1 MCVVR
6 KCVDE
11 CSRVFRD
18 RRAIYARLQQQL
30 SEHGEKLAI
39 RDQELERRKQALMH
53 NSYRVLEG
61 DMKDDEDVQPED
73 DKKET

>member
-18 RRAIYARLQQQL
+18 RRATYARLQQQL
-30 SEHGEKLAI
+30 REHGEKLAS
-39 RDQELERRKQALMH
+39 RDQELERRKRALMH